1 MKNERNKK
9 LYIGFDL
16 SSKSI
21 EIFVRQA
28 DLETGKGLQIKNSK
42 SILRKFLES
51 LPNPTE
57 TVIALETG
65 FDSVRQEVV

>member
-9 LYIGFDL
+9 LYIVLDG
-16 SSKSI
+16 SSQSM
-21 EIFVRQA
+21 EIFVRQS
-28 DLETGKGLQIKNSK
+28 DLDTGTGLQIKNSK